1 MLKHIT
7 RRLTIAGAISLGFA
21 GAALAQSPTTIELW
35 SFLDP
40 AADNVRSKTLK
51 HVLDTFEA
59 ANPGIKVK
67 TSVIQWQEI
76 SPQLMRG
83 ARAGRTPDVVML
95 FSPNLGVHLAA
106 GTLHPLDAELSKA
119 SSRDD
124 LIILPAGR
132 DKQGRTHAVPWEMRV
147 TGIMYRKDLLDAAG
161 MTLPKTLPELADTAQ
176 KIGGEGRIGFGVGFN
191 AAQPT
196 AAMEWFIPTAV
207 GMGAKVLNPDGT
219 AAFAGP
225 EMVRLTEY
233 IADLVKRRVVPL
245 DVALLGDND
254 VQQFAESGRTTFL
267 VKASHRFQFI
277 RDKAGISEGYQM
289 MAFPTFEP
297 GRPAPAIVQSW
308 NLAIP
313 KASKTKEAAFKLI
326 QHWTSPEIQAYQ
338 AEKAGYLPVRRSVA
352 SQPAFKDAK
361 NAHIDWALTYAAEH
375 PLDFDWP
382 ENTEFLYATLARAIE
397 QVVTGKSGAKEAL
410 AAAEASY
417 NNGLKR

>member
-1 MLKHIT
+1 MTIT
-7 RRLTIAGAISLGFA
+7 RRIALAGAISLSLA
-21 GAALAQSPTTIELW
+21 GSALAQSATTIELW

-40 AADNVRSKTLK
+40 TADNVRSRTLK

-59 ANPGIKVK
+59 ANPGIEVK

-106 GTLHPLDAELSKA
+106 GTLHPLDAEIAKIPN
-119 SSRDD
+119 RDD

-132 DKQGRTHAVPWEMRV
+132 DKQGKTYAVPWEMRV
-147 TGIMYRKDLLDAAG
+147 TGIMYRKDLLETAG
-161 MTLPKTLPELADTAQ
+161 VAPPKTLTELAYTAE

-196 AAMEWFIPTAV
+196 AAMEWFIPTAI
-207 GMGAKVLNPDGT
+207 GMGAKVLAPDGT
-219 AAFAGP
+219 AAFTSP
-225 EMVRLTEY
+225 EMVKLTEY
-233 IADLVKRRVVPL
+233 VADLVKRRIIPL

-277 RDKAGISEGYQM
+277 RDKSGISEGYQM

-308 NLAIP
+308 SLAIP
-313 KASKTKEAAFKLI
+313 KASKSKEAAFKLI
-326 QHWTSPEIQAYQ
+326 QHWTSAEIQAYQ

-352 SQPAFKDAK
+352 SLPAFKDVK
-361 NAHIDWALTYAAEH
+361 NAHIDWALTYAAEN

-397 QVVTGKSGAKEAL
+397 QVITGKSGAKEAL
-410 AAAEASY
+410 AAAEVAY
-417 NNGLKR
+417 NNGRKR

>member
-1 MLKHIT
+1 MTIT
-7 RRLTIAGAISLGFA
+7 RRLALAGAVSLSLA
-21 GAALAQSPTTIELW
+21 GSALAQSPTTIELW

-40 AADNVRSKTLK
+40 AGDNIRSKTLK

-59 ANPGIKVK
+59 ANPGIRVK

-83 ARAGRTPDVVML
+83 ARAGRTPDVAML

-106 GTLHPLDAELSKA
+106 GTLQSLDAELAKA
-119 SSRDD
+119 PNRDD
-124 LIILPAGR
+124 LIILPAGK
-132 DKQGRTHAVPWEMRV
+132 DKQGRAHAVPWEMRV
-147 TGIMYRKDLLDAAG
+147 TGIMYRKDLLEGAG
-161 MTLPKTLPELADTAQ
+161 MVPPKTLSELADTAQ

-196 AAMEWFIPTAV
+196 AAMEWFIPTAI
-207 GMGAKVLNPDGT
+207 GMGAKVLKSDGT
-219 AAFAGP
+219 ADFASP
-225 EMVRLTEY
+225 EMVKLTEY
-233 IADLVKRRVVPL
+233 VADLVKRRIVPL

-254 VQQFAESGRTTFL
+254 VQQFAESGRTLFL

-277 RDKAGISEGYQM
+277 RDKAGISDGYQM

-308 NLAIP
+308 SLAIP
-313 KASKTKEAAFKLI
+313 KASKNKEAAFKLI
-326 QHWTSPEIQAYQ
+326 QHWTSAEIQAYQ
-338 AEKAGYLPVRRSVA
+338 TEKAGYLPVRRSVA
-352 SQPAFKDAK
+352 NMPAFKDAK

-397 QVVTGKSGAKEAL
+397 QVITGKSGAKEAL
-410 AAAEASY
+410 TAAETAY
-417 NNGLKR
+417 NNGQKR